1 MLYEEIIS
9 IFLVVASLLPFGV
22 MFMVFNTILSNI
34 SVILWRS
41 VLLGRKRENPEKITD
56 LTQVTDAWHE
66 RV

>member
-41 VLLGRKRENPEKITD
+41 VLLVEETGESRKNHRSDTS
-56 LTQVTDAWHE
+56 H
-66 RV
+66 

>member
-41 VLLGRKRENPEKITD
+41 VLLVEETGEPRKNHRSDTS
-56 LTQVTDAWHE
+56 H
-66 RV
+66 